1 MVDRVKC
8 FLEVYKAG
16 IESFL
21 SLLVVM
27 YQAVHNEDGV
37 CCSSSIL
44 PEAVLRVIQDSVN
57 FNPPLY
63 SLLLIIIENNFA
75 TTFKKDIPL

>member
-16 IESFL
+16 IDSFL

-27 YQAVHNEDGV
+27 DQALHNEDGV
-37 CCSSSIL
+37 RCSSIL

-57 FNPPLY
+57 FNPPLLVFY
-63 SLLLIIIENNFA
+63 
-75 TTFKKDIPL
+75 

>member
-1 MVDRVKC
+1 MLWRSDKIVVLHPILANLFHRREWLTVKC

-21 SLLVVM
+21 SFLVVM

-37 CCSSSIL
+37 RSSIL

-57 FNPPLY
+57 FNPPL
-63 SLLLIIIENNFA
+63 
-75 TTFKKDIPL
+75 